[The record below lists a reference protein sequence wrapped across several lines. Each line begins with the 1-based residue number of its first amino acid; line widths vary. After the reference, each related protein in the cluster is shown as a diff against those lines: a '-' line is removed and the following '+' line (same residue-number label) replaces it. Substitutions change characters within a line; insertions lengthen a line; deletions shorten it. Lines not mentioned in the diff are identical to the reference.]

1 MAHDMISLQALHD
14 AQLSEK
20 SKKQYITY
28 LKQLV
33 QLTGD
38 DLATVIANPTDTVT
52 KINSFDVS
60 LARKKAYINSL
71 CALLKHDTTLGER
84 FKRERELWQ
93 KAQKSVNSIHQQRS
107 EHMSMSR
114 READNWVAWKDVL
127 AAESVLADEA
137 YGSESHLLLAMYC
150 LIEPARADYGDVEI
164 FAGADKPDKEAL
176 IEAKQ
181 NFMRI
186 SKKRNKSYVCL
197 STYKTS
203 EIYGPH
209 VRMLPDALVHV
220 VNQSLV
226 LHPRSHL
233 FVTRNDEPFPNKD
246 AFQFRVSSTFKKI
259 FGKNVSVSLLRH
271 SYVTSLD
278 FNELTPAQLSSISKN
293 MMHSIAMQQQY
304 RRKHGDDV
312 FGHGPI
318 VDRARQQ
325 NIRQT
330 DVPMP
335 QPPATPSLSGRL
347 LII

>member
-1 MAHDMISLQALHD
+1 MISLQALHD
-14 AQLSEK
+14 AQLSDK

-28 LKQLV
+28 LQQLV
-33 QLTGD
+33 ELTGD
-38 DLATVIANPTDTVT
+38 DLATVIANPADTVK

-60 LARKKAYINSL
+60 LPRKKAYINSV
-71 CALLKHDTTLGER
+71 CALLKHDTSLGQQ

-93 KAQKSVNSIHQQRS
+93 KAQKSVNNIHAQRS
-107 EHMSMSR
+107 EHMLMSR
-114 READNWVAWKDVL
+114 REKENWVIWRDVL

-137 YGSESHLLLAMYC
+137 YGSEAHLLLAMYC
-150 LIEPARADYGDVEI
+150 LIEPARADYGDVQM
-164 FAGADKPDKEAL
+164 FSGSDKPDKEAL

-181 NFMRI
+181 NFVRI

-197 STYKTS
+197 SKYKTS

-220 VNQSLV
+220 INHSLM

-246 AFQFRVSSTFKKI
+246 AFQFRVSSTFYKI
-259 FGKNVSVSLLRH
+259 FGKNVSVSMLRH
-271 SYVTSLD
+271 SYISALD
-278 FNELTPAQLSSISKN
+278 FNELSPAQLSSISKN
-293 MMHSIAMQQQY
+293 MMHSISMQQQY
-304 RRKHGDDV
+304 RRKHGDGGV
-312 FGHGPI
+312 FSNGPI
-318 VDRARQQ
+318 VDRAVQQ

-330 DVPMP
+330 DVPP
-335 QPPATPSLSGRL
+335 PPATPSLSGRL